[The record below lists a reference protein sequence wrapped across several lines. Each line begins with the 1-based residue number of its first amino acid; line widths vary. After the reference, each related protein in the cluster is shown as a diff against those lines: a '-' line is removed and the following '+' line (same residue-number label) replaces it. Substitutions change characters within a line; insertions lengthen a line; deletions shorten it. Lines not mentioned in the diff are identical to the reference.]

1 MNEADIEIGQMV
13 GKAIGSSI
21 QESFGRLER
30 LLERMAPATTN
41 AQPSPTVIS
50 TGGGQPVINVD
61 TRTLGEAIGA
71 AVAEALA
78 PVLNELAE
86 GREQVAQL
94 AQVLAGMELRPTINV
109 PEAAVHVEVPTPA
122 VRQFTIEHE
131 DGSKSKVTV
140 E

>member
-1 MNEADIEIGQMV
+1 MNEAEIEIGQMV
-13 GKAIGSSI
+13 GKAIGRAL
-21 QESFGRLER
+21 QASFRRKER
-30 LLERMAPATTN
+30 LLGRAGPETTN
-41 AQPSPTVIS
+41 AHPAPTVIS

-61 TRTLGEAIGA
+61 TRTRGEAIGA

-78 PVLNELAE
+78 PVLYELAE